1 MARNS
6 YLSPDGYTRNQAED
20 ERISINI
27 ARLFSDPLGK
37 EVLKYFRSIT
47 IEAVN
52 GAAVTDAELRH
63 LEGQR
68 YFVGLIERR
77 IIHGQK
83 VKTNE

>member
-1 MARNS
+1 MAQNS
-6 YLSPDGYTRNQAED
+6 YLSLDGYQRKKAED
-20 ERISINI
+20 ETISINI
-27 ARLFSDPLGK
+27 AKLFSEPLGK

-77 IIHGQK
+77 INHGQK
-83 VKTNE
+83 VKSNE